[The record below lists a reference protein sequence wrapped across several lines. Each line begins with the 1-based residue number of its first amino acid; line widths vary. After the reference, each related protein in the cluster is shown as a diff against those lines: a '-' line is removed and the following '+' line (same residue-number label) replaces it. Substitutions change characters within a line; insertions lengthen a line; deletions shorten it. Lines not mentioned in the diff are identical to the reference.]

1 MDFGTRKAAPD
12 AGAAASV
19 IKDATSATFAADVL
33 EASREV
39 PVIVDFW
46 APWCGPCKQLTPLL
60 EKLVM
65 SHGGKVRLV
74 KVNVDENQ
82 AIAAQLRVQSLPT
95 VYAFRD
101 GQPLDGFVG
110 GQPESTLK
118 TFVDR
123 LVADVEDASLEGVLQ
138 TGNELLEQGDLQGA
152 AEVFAAVLLEDR
164 ENVEALAGL
173 AQCYIASGDMDRAK
187 QMLEILPPEK
197 RTDVKIL
204 SVLAAIELSA
214 KAAAAGDLGA
224 LVARLN
230 NDPKD
235 HQARFDLAVGLAAR
249 GEKSE
254 ALELLLELVRIDR
267 KWNEEAG
274 RKQLV
279 QLFEAWGPKEPL
291 VAEGRRR
298 LSSVLFS

>member
-19 IKDATSATFAADVL
+19 IKDATSASFAADVL

-197 RTDVKIL
+197 RDDVKIL
-204 SVLAAIELSA
+204 SVLAAIELSV